1 MFVRGPSGH
10 DTCGPEC
17 PLLAQSRHKLALHMS
32 AFGGKANTKTE
43 LMAGLEIVIHF
54 ATNSS
59 FAQTPNYVGSD
70 APQIKSA
77 HLLRSKIVFGCSR
90 LVNDT
95 RGHTTSPGCAGR
107 CRSYRK
113 ALW

>member
-1 MFVRGPSGH
+1 
-10 DTCGPEC
+10 
-17 PLLAQSRHKLALHMS
+17 
-32 AFGGKANTKTE
+32 
-43 LMAGLEIVIHF
+43 MAGLEIVIHF

-95 RGHTTSPGCAGR
+95 KTAYDISRI
-107 CRSYRK
+107 CRAMSI
-113 ALW
+113 L